1 MKFYF
6 KNIKDEKQQQ
16 HVRDFDERLN
26 RSVVLNSIWDKR
38 TDWKRHVGSSVCL
51 FVRLSVVRW
60 VHSISGRSAML
71 H

>member
-26 RSVVLNSIWDKR
+26 RSVVLNSI
-38 TDWKRHVGSSVCL
+38 
-51 FVRLSVVRW
+51 
-60 VHSISGRSAML
+60 
-71 H
+71 